1 MSIYILII
9 CYVPE
14 IAKHSNMSHIANN
27 ILTAFNNIV
36 KKNKKNLCVIDIV
49 TCVSRNKCINDL
61 KKMANRLK
69 NPNNKGI
76 VYYFGHGDQV
86 RDRNGDEEDGM
97 DEKWVTQNI
106 LDDEISY
113 IFNKIHNDSVLYL
126 FSDSCSSGSMI
137 DKKLNKKNWVTFSSC
152 NDRQDSLTTSE
163 GGVFTLWGL
172 LPALEALFN
181 PTPTELHNFITS
193 NICINTQTSLIHTG
207 NDILLNRK
215 MF

>member
-1 MSIYILII
+1 MTLYILII

-14 IAKHSNMSHIANN
+14 IARHKNMNKLANN
-27 ILTAFNNIV
+27 ILSGFSKIADKN
-36 KKNKKNLCVIDIV
+36 NKKINIIDII
-49 TCVSRNKCINDL
+49 TCVSRNRCISGL
-61 KKMANRLK
+61 KKMEKYLES
-69 NPNNKGI
+69 PNNKGY

-86 RDRNGDEEDGM
+86 RDRNGDEEDGK

-113 IFNKIHNDSVLYL
+113 IFNNIHNKSVLYL

-137 DKKLNKKNWVTFSSC
+137 DRKLNNKNWVTFSSS

-163 GGVFTLWGL
+163 GGVFTIWGL
-172 LPALEALFN
+172 LPAFEAHCN
-181 PTPTELHNFITS
+181 PTPQELHNFISS
-193 NICINTQTSLIHTG
+193 NICIDSQTSLLYTG
-207 NDILLNRK
+207 NNKLLNIK

>member
-14 IAKHSNMSHIANN
+14 IAKNNNMKYLSDSIYLAFKN
-27 ILTAFNNIV
+27 IIV
-36 KKNKKNLCVIDIV
+36 KNNKTLEKIDII
-49 TCVSRNKCINDL
+49 TCVSRNKCINGL
-61 KKMANRLK
+61 KKMANHLC
-69 NPNNKGI
+69 NPENKGI

-86 RDRNGDEEDGM
+86 RDRNGDEPDGM

-106 LDDEISY
+106 LDDELSL
-113 IFNKIHNDSVLYL
+113 IFNSIHNKSVLYL

-137 DKKLNKKNWVTFSSC
+137 DKKLNNKNWITFSSC

-163 GGVFTLWGL
+163 GGVFTLWGI
-172 LPALEALFN
+172 LPALELFTN
-181 PTPTELHNFITS
+181 PTPRELHKFITS
-193 NICINTQTSLIHTG
+193 SLCINTQSPLLHAG
-207 NDILLNRK
+207 NNILLDKK